1 MRREFQS
8 KGLAR
13 SNEDLLSALQRL
25 TDCLSIGLGH
35 YLACMFYGDSWRGP
49 MTIATMI
56 AIVLFNLLA
65 ESRGLYRPWR
75 SENLSRELRASF
87 AIWLGVLVALC
98 ITGFITK
105 TSTYF
110 SRAVTLGWFGSTML
124 LLGVWRLI
132 ARTLLRYVRSQGRN
146 SRNVAILGMTPI
158 IEKLCDSVA
167 ERPWLGLNFVGMYD
181 DRSPAR
187 RHRFA
192 RVPCPFA
199 GSIDD
204 LVRDARSGKIDIVYI
219 GLPLRAEGRIGA
231 ALQELADTTA
241 TVYLA
246 ADLLTYDLMHARWH
260 QIANIPLVSI
270 YESPFNGVAGWLK
283 RLEDII
289 LGTIIMS
296 IIALP
301 MLLIAVGIKLT
312 SKGPVFFRQRRFGLN
327 AKEIRVLKFRTM
339 TVCEDGPVVKQAT
352 KNDSRVTRFGRFL
365 RQTSLDELPQFIQV
379 LTGEMSIVG
388 PRPHAVAHNE
398 AYRSLIRGYMLRHKV
413 KPGITGWAQVNG
425 FRGETDTLEK
435 MEKRVRYDLDYI
447 ASWYLGWD
455 LKIIFL
461 TVFGSGK
468 NAY

>member
-1 MRREFQS
+1 
-8 KGLAR
+8 
-13 SNEDLLSALQRL
+13 
-25 TDCLSIGLGH
+25 
-35 YLACMFYGDSWRGP
+35 
-49 MTIATMI
+49 
-56 AIVLFNLLA
+56 V
-65 ESRGLYRPWR
+65 
-75 SENLSRELRASF
+75 
-87 AIWLGVLVALC
+87 
-98 ITGFITK
+98 
-105 TSTYF
+105 
-110 SRAVTLGWFGSTML
+110 
-124 LLGVWRLI
+124 
-132 ARTLLRYVRSQGRN
+132 
-146 SRNVAILGMTPI
+146 TPI

-192 RVPCPFA
+192 RVPCAFS
-199 GSIDD
+199 GTIDD
-204 LVRDARSGKIDIVYI
+204 LVRDAREGKIDIVYI

-260 QIANIPLVSI
+260 QIADIPLVSI
-270 YESPFNGVAGWLK
+270 YESPFSGVAGWLK
-283 RLEDII
+283 RLEDIV
-289 LGTIIMS
+289 LGTLILS
-296 IIALP
+296 FIAVP
-301 MLLIAVGIKLT
+301 MLLIALGIKLT
-312 SKGPVFFRQRRFGLN
+312 SRGPVFFRQRRFGLN

-339 TVCEDGPVVKQAT
+339 TVCEDGPVITQAT
-352 KNDSRVTRFGRFL
+352 KNDVRVTRFGRFL
-365 RQTSLDELPQFIQV
+365 RKTSLDELPQFIQV
-379 LTGEMSIVG
+379 LTGAMSIVG

-447 ASWYLGWD
+447 ASWYLAWD

-468 NAY
+468 NQSAY